1 MYMLYRRGKKSFR
14 KRIMELVFVVIWPL
28 HELNNNRL
36 RNEMK
41 IAIWKMFFSVKM
53 YFSPTLFYL

>member
-1 MYMLYRRGKKSFR
+1 
-14 KRIMELVFVVIWPL
+14 MELVFVVIWPL